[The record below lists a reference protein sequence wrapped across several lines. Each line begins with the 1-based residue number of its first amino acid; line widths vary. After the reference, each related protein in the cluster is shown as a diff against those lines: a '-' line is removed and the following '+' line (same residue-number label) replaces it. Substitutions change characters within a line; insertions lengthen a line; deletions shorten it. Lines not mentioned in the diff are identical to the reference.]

1 MTLEISSTLLK
12 QMETHAQASYPY
24 ECCGFFF
31 GKEVE
36 HSRQVLEVKAVVNSK
51 DGDQRR
57 RFEIA
62 PLDYLKAERYA
73 LEQDLS
79 LLGIYHS
86 HPDHPATPSQHDLK
100 QAVSFFSYIILS
112 VGVKKINEITSWQ
125 LINGAFESEN
135 IVVKNVS
142 EIKK

>member
-36 HSRQVLEVKAVVNSK
+36 YSRQVLEVKAVVNSK